1 MAALPPKTYIME
13 TMTIQFDKRNAAIQ
27 QLMQL
32 FVTLGGHIINQKVE
46 TEEYDPE
53 IVEKVQRGRE
63 DFLKGNCITI
73 KAEEIWN

>member
-1 MAALPPKTYIME
+1 
-13 TMTIQFDKRNAAIQ
+13 MTIQFDKKNEALQ

-32 FVTLGGHIINQKVE
+32 FVTLGGHIVSQKTE

-53 IVEKVQRGRE
+53 IVAKVKRGRE
-63 DFLKGNCITI
+63 DFLKGKCVSI